1 MVTTSLRRLLERSQ
15 SSTIVY
21 QSEPAD
27 CGLACLSMLSQHFGN
42 FYSLNEIRSIYGS
55 TRGGVSLYQLVDI
68 AERISIRLI
77 PYEISDFALVPNEHY
92 PFVLVTKDNHYFLV
106 IDHTTDGFTVHDPSL
121 GYTLY
126 SFSELQDLAQGVV
139 LHARPIHT
147 ALEVRHKG
155 SVWKTIKSFFVDH
168 LIDQKIKLY
177 LLFSL
182 LLIVVSSL
190 FELANAQ
197 IQNIFFDWI
206 LQLGM
211 VQWAQSLAI
220 LQLIVGFFVAAASA
234 LLIVFTALSYTNFS
248 LFFNQF
254 IFRKLLRLP
263 ESFFLNRRR
272 GDVIATFD
280 NAEQLLISTQSAI
293 VSLAVAFVNLLILL
307 PILLFTSFW
316 IFLFVVFLI
325 GLSFY
330 IVVIFLPSE
339 NSQEHH
345 FQKAQADCESLLLTI
360 ISNLEQIRLEGRE
373 AFFLARYNTAALRL
387 SVSQNKLSI
396 LFFKQEFLLNLVD
409 ALSFSLLIL
418 LSAILIIHG
427 KLSLGQYVALQV
439 LISLSLTPI
448 VSLGPTIRNLQE
460 AYVSIKRLA
469 DLTSSPLDPRY
480 NPSNKTFLETSKPSL
495 LELKQLWFQYSISL
509 PFLLSNLSAKISLGS
524 SSSYILDGPPGCGK
538 TTLARI
544 LAARQS
550 PSSGQVL
557 VDGVSLSSLDSSSIN
572 RLVVL
577 VDGLPLLISANLLEN
592 LLISTS
598 KSASDAIALI
608 GQLGLSDLALFRD
621 LYRVLDASASGLSG
635 GELVIVQIVRSILLN
650 PAFVI
655 YDDIFA
661 SLPEHLHLNL
671 YRGIAA
677 QPMTALF
684 MAQSV
689 PASLRDCTD
698 LVHLNGF
705 FPQQSS
711 S

>member
-1 MVTTSLRRLLERSQ
+1 
-15 SSTIVY
+15 
-21 QSEPAD
+21 
-27 CGLACLSMLSQHFGN
+27 
-42 FYSLNEIRSIYGS
+42 
-55 TRGGVSLYQLVDI
+55 
-68 AERISIRLI
+68 
-77 PYEISDFALVPNEHY
+77 
-92 PFVLVTKDNHYFLV
+92 
-106 IDHTTDGFTVHDPSL
+106 
-121 GYTLY
+121 
-126 SFSELQDLAQGVV
+126 
-139 LHARPIHT
+139 
-147 ALEVRHKG
+147 
-155 SVWKTIKSFFVDH
+155 
-168 LIDQKIKLY
+168 
-177 LLFSL
+177 
-182 LLIVVSSL
+182 
-190 FELANAQ
+190 
-197 IQNIFFDWI
+197 
-206 LQLGM
+206 
-211 VQWAQSLAI
+211 
-220 LQLIVGFFVAAASA
+220 
-234 LLIVFTALSYTNFS
+234 
-248 LFFNQF
+248 
-254 IFRKLLRLP
+254 
-263 ESFFLNRRR
+263 
-272 GDVIATFD
+272 
-280 NAEQLLISTQSAI
+280 
-293 VSLAVAFVNLLILL
+293 NLLILL

-316 IFLFVVFLI
+316 IFLFVGFLI

-330 IVVIFLPSE
+330 IVVFFLPSQ

-373 AFFLARYNTAALRL
+373 AFFLSRYNTAALRL

-635 GELVIVQIVRSILLN
+635 GE
-650 PAFVI
+650 
-655 YDDIFA
+655 
-661 SLPEHLHLNL
+661 
-671 YRGIAA
+671 
-677 QPMTALF
+677 
-684 MAQSV
+684 
-689 PASLRDCTD
+689 
-698 LVHLNGF
+698 
-705 FPQQSS
+705 
-711 S
+711 